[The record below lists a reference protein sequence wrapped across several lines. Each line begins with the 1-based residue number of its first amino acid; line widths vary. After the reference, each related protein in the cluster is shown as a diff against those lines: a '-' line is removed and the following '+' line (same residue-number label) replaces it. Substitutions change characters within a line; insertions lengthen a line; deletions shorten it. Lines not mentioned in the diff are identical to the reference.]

1 MSPTN
6 LRSPVWLRLRGA
18 LWVPAYL
25 AVFALL
31 EHLPR
36 QHYWATQ
43 LPLDAGIPFCPVFVV
58 FYCLWYVL
66 LIGTGLFLLVRDGGA
81 FRRYMQFLAL
91 TFFLSAA
98 VWFLIPSCQNL
109 RPAQME
115 ESSIFT
121 ALLALLYR
129 IDTNTNV
136 FPSAHVVGA
145 IGAALAVWD
154 WQRPGRHRGALIPD
168 RCSGWTDLP
177 FYSAHQTAC
186 PAGCSGRSASGRGGR
201 LVCLSP
207 CKIFIPQQSN
217 ITAARGSGCFHALL
231 FISGSGFTSRFAAV
245 PARTPDMIL
254 LQRPGCSS
262 WSN

>member
-43 LPLDAGIPFCPVFVV
+43 LPLDAVIPFCPVFVV
-58 FYCLWYVL
+58 FYCVWYVL
-66 LIGTGLFLLVRDGGA
+66 LIGTGLFLLVRDGRA

-154 WQRPGRHRGALIPD
+154 WQRPGRHRGALI
-168 RCSGWTDLP
+168 L
-177 FYSAHQTAC
+177 TAVL
-186 PAGCSGRSASGRGGR
+186 A
-201 LVCLSP
+201 
-207 CKIFIPQQSN
+207 
-217 ITAARGSGCFHALL
+217 
-231 FISGSGFTSRFAAV
+231 
-245 PARTPDMIL
+245 
-254 LQRPGCSS
+254 
-262 WSN
+262 

>member
-43 LPLDAGIPFCPVFVV
+43 LPLDAVIPFCPVFVV
-58 FYCLWYVL
+58 FYCVWYVL

-109 RPAQME
+109 RTAQME

-154 WQRPGRHRGALIPD
+154 WQRPGRHRGALI
-168 RCSGWTDLP
+168 L
-177 FYSAHQTAC
+177 TAVL
-186 PAGCSGRSASGRGGR
+186 AG
-201 LVCLSP
+201 LICLSTVLI
-207 CKIFIPQQSN
+207 KQ
-217 ITAARGSGCFHALL
+217 HALL
-231 FISGSGFTSRFAAV
+231 DVLGGLLLAAGAGWFV
-245 PARTPDMIL
+245 Y
-254 LQRPGCSS
+254 RPVKSLS
-262 WSN
+262 PNNQT

>member
-43 LPLDAGIPFCPVFVV
+43 LPLDAVIPFCPVFVV
-58 FYCLWYVL
+58 FYCVWYVL

-91 TFFLSAA
+91 KFFLSAA

-145 IGAALAVWD
+145 IGAALALDGNMREVVLWTKD
-154 WQRPGRHRGALIPD
+154 GAYLGEADDGDLFGTDYPWFCGGAKLADGSILAIMTED
-168 RCSGWTDLP
+168 RADE
-177 FYSAHQTAC
+177 SAME
-186 PAGCSGRSASGRGGR
+186 
-201 LVCLSP
+201 LVAFKL
-207 CKIFIPQQSN
+207 
-217 ITAARGSGCFHALL
+217 
-231 FISGSGFTSRFAAV
+231 SGF
-245 PARTPDMIL
+245 
-254 LQRPGCSS
+254 
-262 WSN
+262 

>member
-1 MSPTN
+1 MPPVN
-6 LRSPVWLRLRGA
+6 LRSPVWLRLREA

-43 LPLDAGIPFCPVFVV
+43 LPLDECIPFCPTFVI

-81 FRRYMQFLAL
+81 FRRYMRFLAL

-98 VWFLIPSCQNL
+98 VWFLIPSRQNL
-109 RPAQME
+109 RPTHME
-115 ESSIFT
+115 ESSVFT
-121 ALLALLYR
+121 ALLSLLYR
-129 IDTNTNV
+129 MDTNTNV

-154 WQRPGRHRGALIPD
+154 WQRPGRHPGAVMLTALLAVLI
-168 RCSGWTDLP
+168 
-177 FYSAHQTAC
+177 
-186 PAGCSGRSASGRGGR
+186 
-201 LVCLSP
+201 CLSTVLI
-207 CKIFIPQQSN
+207 KQHAMLDVLGGLVL
-217 ITAARGSGCFHALL
+217 AAGTGW
-231 FISGSGFTSRFAAV
+231 FAYRPV
-245 PARTPDMIL
+245 KSFSPNNRT
-254 LQRPGCSS
+254 
-262 WSN
+262 

>member
-58 FYCLWYVL
+58 FYCVWYVL
-66 LIGTGLFLLVRDGGA
+66 LIGTGLFLLARDGEA

-136 FPSAHVVGA
+136 FPSAHVGL
-145 IGAALAVWD
+145 AAS
-154 WQRPGRHRGALIPD
+154 RPASGSLDPD

-245 PARTPDMIL
+245 PARTPDMIRLPSTNTQPHL

>member
-1 MSPTN
+1 MPCLSPTN

-36 QHYWATQ
+36 QHYWTTQ
-43 LPLDAGIPFCPVFVV
+43 LPLDACIPFCPVFVV

-66 LIGTGLFLLVRDGGA
+66 LIGTGLFLLVRDGRA

-91 TFFLSAA
+91 TFFLCAA

-121 ALLALLYR
+121 ALLSLLYR

-154 WQRPGRHRGALIPD
+154 WQRPGRHRGALILD
-168 RCSGWTDLP
+168 RCSGWSDLS

-186 PAGCSGRSASGRGGR
+186 PARMFWAVCFWPRGPVGFVDR
-201 LVCLSP
+201 PVKSLSP
-207 CKIFIPQQSN
+207 PNNQ
-217 ITAARGSGCFHALL
+217 T
-231 FISGSGFTSRFAAV
+231 
-245 PARTPDMIL
+245 
-254 LQRPGCSS
+254 
-262 WSN
+262 

>member
-58 FYCLWYVL
+58 FYCVWYVL
-66 LIGTGLFLLVRDGGA
+66 LIGTGLFLLVRDGRA

-154 WQRPGRHRGALIPD
+154 WQRPDRHRGALI
-168 RCSGWTDLP
+168 L
-177 FYSAHQTAC
+177 TAVL
-186 PAGCSGRSASGRGGR
+186 AG
-201 LVCLSP
+201 LICLSTVLI
-207 CKIFIPQQSN
+207 KQ
-217 ITAARGSGCFHALL
+217 HALL
-231 FISGSGFTSRFAAV
+231 DVLGGLLLAAGAGWFV
-245 PARTPDMIL
+245 Y
-254 LQRPGCSS
+254 RPVKSLS
-262 WSN
+262 PNNQT

>member
-1 MSPTN
+1 MPPVN
-6 LRSPVWLRLRGA
+6 LRSPVWLRLREA

-43 LPLDAGIPFCPVFVV
+43 LPLDECIPFCPAFVI

-81 FRRYMQFLAL
+81 FRRYMRFLAL

-109 RPAQME
+109 RPTHME
-115 ESSIFT
+115 ESSVFT
-121 ALLALLYR
+121 ALLSLLYR
-129 IDTNTNV
+129 MDTNTNV

-145 IGAALAVWD
+145 HRRALAVWD
-154 WQRPGRHRGALIPD
+154 WQRPGRRPGAVMLTALLAVLI
-168 RCSGWTDLP
+168 
-177 FYSAHQTAC
+177 
-186 PAGCSGRSASGRGGR
+186 
-201 LVCLSP
+201 CLSTVLI
-207 CKIFIPQQSN
+207 KQ
-217 ITAARGSGCFHALL
+217 HALL
-231 FISGSGFTSRFAAV
+231 DVLGGLILAAGTGWFV
-245 PARTPDMIL
+245 YRPVKSFSPNNRT
-254 LQRPGCSS
+254 
-262 WSN
+262 